1 MTLVTLDPEAWE
13 ALETLAAHTTDA
25 QLLRRAQAL
34 LWLAERETV
43 SEVAERLRVTRQAV
57 YKGVGHFQRRSIC
70 DMVTRL
76 APGKRRGR
84 PRTVHGVIDPL
95 ILAVIDRDPCE
106 LGYRSTVWTAPLL
119 TQYLAEQHHIQ
130 VSRQSVS
137 LAIARV
143 GLRWKR
149 PRHDLARRPATWR
162 QAKGGSNAAW
172 QGGSGRSS

>member
-1 MTLVTLDPEAWE
+1 MTLVTLDPEAWD

-25 QLLRRAQAL
+25 HLLRRAQVL
-34 LWLAERETV
+34 LWLAEGETV
-43 SEVAERLRVTRQAV
+43 SEGAERLRITRQAV
-57 YKGVGHFQRRSIC
+57 YKWVGHFQRR
-70 DMVTRL
+70 
-76 APGKRRGR
+76 
-84 PRTVHGVIDPL
+84 RTVHGVIDPL
-95 ILAVIDRDPCE
+95 ILAGIDHDPRE

-143 GLRWKR
+143 GLRWQR
-149 PRHDLARRPATWR
+149 PRHGLARRPATWR